1 MIVRKSYLSQIE
13 KFLNA
18 PIIKIITGMRRV
30 GKSTILNQMKERLIQ
45 SGIPNENIVHINM
58 ELFAYSHLKNA
69 TDLHSYVTDQL
80 KGKGGQKYIFID
92 EVQEVEEWERAVQSF
107 LAEGLGDIILTGSNA
122 HMLSSE
128 LATLLTGRFVEI
140 PVYTLS
146 FSEYLQFREASG
158 ETTDKRNSFGE
169 FLKYGGLPG
178 IHQLPLEDSVT
189 IPYIDGILDT
199 LVLRDI
205 VQRHKIKDVSV
216 LNRVLNF
223 IMDSTGSL
231 VSIKKIADYLKSQG
245 LRIGNE
251 TVSQYIQNLCEA
263 SILVKVPRYDIQGKR
278 QMEYLDKY
286 YLYDIGLRY
295 PRMGYSEKRLPGT
308 LETVVF
314 HELLRRGYKVFIG
327 TVGKLR
333 IDFVAK
339 RGDEILYV
347 QVATIVAAESTV
359 EREFGN
365 LEKINDHY
373 PKLVLSI
380 DEVPVGER
388 NGIQWSNIRDWL
400 LSKD

>member
-1 MIVRKSYLSQIE
+1 MIVRKRYLSQIE

-30 GKSTILNQMKERLIQ
+30 GKSTILNQMKEQLIQ

-69 TDLHSYVTDQL
+69 ADLHSYVTDQL

-107 LAEGLGDIILTGSNA
+107 LAEGLGDIILTGPNA

-146 FSEYLQFREASG
+146 FSEYLQFREASE

-278 QMEYLDKY
+278 KMEYLDKY

-327 TVGKLR
+327 TVGKLE